1 MELATLLF
9 LLLILACPLMMVWMM
24 RGHGG
29 HGGHG
34 AHGSGHDHVRGPAD
48 EASGTRSLDALRR
61 ARADLDDQIER
72 LERSDTETT
81 TPA

>member
-9 LLLILACPLMMVWMM
+9 LLVILACPLMMVWMM
-24 RGHGG
+24 RG

>member
-24 RGHGG
+24 RG